1 MSDRVQVNVQERD
14 DQEISLLLDAIQ
26 DAENGNMTKLASAGE
41 SYIRRRLRENGF
53 LRKILPPKQITN
65 TDLAYLP
72 DTELPAVLEE
82 MEFDSPGAKSI
93 PFNESADTELFYGS
107 KFATYIFK
115 ITTPE
120 WTKNIDELRTY
131 KNDPRTIVTENS
143 LKDIQT
149 EEDTQFINTID
160 EIVGSPN
167 STDSASGE
175 IQNKV
180 YDDAISRVSYVNI
193 LSHLEDLELNNGV
206 FLLNRK
212 TAKAFLKFNRTEVGG
227 DLSERFFTD
236 GLSALK
242 EFAVFGVRHLATI
255 KRNLIPDD
263 VVYQFAEPN
272 YMGRFYVLQD
282 VTMYVKRDK
291 DILRFS
297 SQEKIGF
304 SIPNV
309 RSCFRTAFN
318 VAGGY
323 DLVDET

>member
-1 MSDRVQVNVQERD
+1 MSAPTIVNERRD
-14 DQEISLLLDAIQ
+14 DEEIALLVDAIREA
-26 DAENGNMTKLASAGE
+26 DTGNGGLDKLASAGG

-53 LRKILPPKQITN
+53 LRKIMPPKTITN
-65 TDLAYLP
+65 AELTYLP
-72 DTELPAVLEE
+72 DSELPAIIEE

-120 WTKNIDELRTY
+120 FTKNIDELRTY
-131 KNDPRTIVTENS
+131 KNDPRQIVTENS
-143 LKDIQT
+143 LKDLQT
-149 EEDTQFINTID
+149 EEDTQATNTWD
-160 EIVGSPN
+160 EMVGSAN

-175 IQNKV
+175 IQNRA
-180 YDDAISRVSYVNI
+180 YEDTISRSSYVNI

-227 DLSERFFTD
+227 DLSERMFTD
-236 GLSALK
+236 GLTALQ
-242 EFAVFGVRHLATI
+242 EFTIFGVRHLSTI
-255 KRNLIPDD
+255 KRNLVPDN
-263 VVYQFAEPN
+263 VVWQFAEPN

-297 SQEKIGF
+297 AQEKIGF

-309 RSCFRTAFN
+309 RSVYRTEFD
-318 VAGGY
+318 VTGGY
-323 DLVDET
+323 DLVT